1 MVEVGALRQWL
12 LRMVTCVSRVDNA
25 VLTLFEGLAEVM
37 RLLREKLTAIIS
49 DGVWTLLLIAQAKI
63 TANFFTVPLLLLPR
77 LAVFA
82 RL

>member
-1 MVEVGALRQWL
+1 
-12 LRMVTCVSRVDNA
+12 MVTCVSRVDNA